1 MSASRPASADGP
13 RPASINVDVSIAVR
27 NPGISRGRTRDLVRA
42 TLERERVKNALVSVA
57 FVGVHTMSQLNRDF
71 LSHNGPT
78 DVIAFALGRRTARS
92 TRGQARTPRD
102 GRRALPVIGDI
113 YICQAVAERNA
124 RRLGIPLRKE
134 LARLVVH
141 GTLHVLGYEHPKGDS
156 RVSSPMWRRQEKILD
171 FVK

>member
-1 MSASRPASADGP
+1 MSVSRLASADGP
-13 RPASINVDVSIAVR
+13 RPALINVDVSITVR

-42 TLERERVKNALVSVA
+42 TLEREHIKNALVSVA

-71 LSHNGPT
+71 LAHNGPT
-78 DVIAFALGRRTARS
+78 DVIAFALGRRTGRS
-92 TRGQARTPRD
+92 KRGHARTTPQ
-102 GRRALPVIGDI
+102 RRQAGPVIGDI

-124 RRLGIPLRKE
+124 RKLGIPLRQE

-141 GTLHVLGYEHPKGDS
+141 GTLHVLGYEHPRGDA
-156 RVSSPMWRRQEKILD
+156 RISSNMWRRQEKILD

>member
-1 MSASRPASADGP
+1 VSASRPASADGP
-13 RPASINVDVSIAVR
+13 RPAPINVDVSATVR

-42 TLERERVKNALVSVA
+42 TLERERVKDALVSVA
-57 FVGVHTMSQLNRDF
+57 FVGVHTMSQLNREF

-78 DVIAFALGRRTARS
+78 DVIAFALGRGMSGSRRK
-92 TRGQARTPRD
+92 QARTAGR
-102 GRRALPVIGDI
+102 GRRSLPVIGDI

-124 RRLGIPLRKE
+124 RKLGIPLRQE

-141 GTLHVLGYEHPKGDS
+141 GTLHVLGYEHPRGDA
-156 RVSSPMWRRQEKILD
+156 RISSPMWRRQEKILD